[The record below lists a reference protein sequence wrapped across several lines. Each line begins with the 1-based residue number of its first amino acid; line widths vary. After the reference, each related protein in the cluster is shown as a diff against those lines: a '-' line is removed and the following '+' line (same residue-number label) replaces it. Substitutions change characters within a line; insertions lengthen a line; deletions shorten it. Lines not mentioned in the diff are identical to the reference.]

1 MSFVFLLRLSA
12 AAALWLRRT
21 TLISWLSIPVRLLII
36 SARLLFK
43 TTLLWATLLLLAR
56 LLFEAPLLL
65 PTRLVLRLRTVLV
78 AERPPI
84 VVSLIVVPLT
94 VVALI

>member
-1 MSFVFLLRLSA
+1 MLRMS

-21 TLISWLSIPVRLLII
+21 TLISWLSIPV
-36 SARLLFK
+36 
-43 TTLLWATLLLLAR
+43 R

-78 AERPPI
+78 AERPTI